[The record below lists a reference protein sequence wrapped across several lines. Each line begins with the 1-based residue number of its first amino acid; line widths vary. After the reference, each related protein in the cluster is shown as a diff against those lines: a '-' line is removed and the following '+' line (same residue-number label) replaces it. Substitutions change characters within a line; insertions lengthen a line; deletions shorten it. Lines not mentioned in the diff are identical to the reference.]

1 MNAGSFVLDASVAL
15 AWCFEDEASVEAI
28 EVLERLKEGT
38 AVVPALWFLEV
49 GNALLNAERRGRLT
63 PTESTIFL
71 ELLRQLPIRVE
82 EISPR
87 QFWEEILRHVQHYFT
102 ATKPAKS
109 KGGLPYW
116 RFSHTHTVWAR
127 ILRNHL
133 ASKVHPLRTRSDC
146 TLKRSTS

>member
-1 MNAGSFVLDASVAL
+1 VLRPEEPFTPDKGRPWPRAAL
-15 AWCFEDEASVEAI
+15 LATLALGIAARMAQYLGNRSLWLDEAY
-28 EVLERLKEGT
+28 L
-38 AVVPALWFLEV
+38 ALNILSRDFS
-49 GNALLNAERRGRLT
+49 G
-63 PTESTIFL
+63 
-71 ELLRQLPIRVE
+71 LLRPLDHHQIAPPLFLWAVKLA
-82 EISPR
+82 IS
-87 QFWEEILRHVQHYFT
+87 FWGDSERHVQHYFT